1 MLYKKN
7 FEESFYNW
15 YGIVNLRDVKR
26 GSTNYSFLK
35 TVKYLFVIIVFQ
47 SKKQLV
53 L

>member
-1 MLYKKN
+1 MFYEKN

-35 TVKYLFVIIVFQ
+35 ALKYLFMIIVFQ